1 MSRLTQGPI
10 LDGDTIDA
18 ASLNDRFTQYS
29 QAGAL
34 NSFNTR
40 DQAFDLPQFESGTD
54 RFLVGGMAGGG
65 TAAIGYPD
73 FTHSAYNT
81 YTGQTTGASPYVVQ
95 DSTPANTVLSLG
107 AAGFTLSAD
116 DILRVY
122 WDLSVRPRWTGSRPW
137 LGGALFFTFP
147 HTGGGGSTEN
157 VFSGYGCWAFWLQWD
172 VTSNALANFVNVPGQ
187 GDFNTVVTGVRGGNA
202 LSNCKSTSV
211 LQNVV
216 EYAAAAD
223 EGKVVSPAEN
233 VVGWSSVDGAWHYAQ
248 GTGSQTVYGLRVV
261 FSGPFGAYNDGTDN
275 YLVRADDAAAAAR
288 LDYNGGALQALLMR
302 TK

>member
-29 QAGAL
+29 QTGAL

-73 FTHSAYNT
+73 FKHSAYNT

-95 DSTPANTVLSLG
+95 DSTPADTVLSLG
-107 AAGFTLSAD
+107 ASGFTLGAD

-147 HTGGGGSTEN
+147 HGSGGGSTVN

-223 EGKVVSPAEN
+223 EGEVVSPSDTA
-233 VVGWSSVDGAWHYAQ
+233 VGWSSVDGAWHYAQ

-261 FSGPFGAYNDGTDN
+261 FSGPFGAYNAAGVN
-275 YLVRADDAAAAAR
+275 YLLRNDSVAASAE
-288 LDYNGGALQALLMR
+288 LDVQDGSLQAMFMR
-302 TK
+302 VK